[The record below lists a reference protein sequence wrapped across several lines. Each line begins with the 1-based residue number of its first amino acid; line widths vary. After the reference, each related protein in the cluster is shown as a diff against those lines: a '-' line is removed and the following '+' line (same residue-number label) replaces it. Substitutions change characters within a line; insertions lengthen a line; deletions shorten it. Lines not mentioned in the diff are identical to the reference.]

1 MKMEIFAHSETW
13 VALLTLIFLQ
23 IVLGIDNII
32 FISIAASK
40 LSDKIR
46 KKAINIGMI
55 IAMLLRIL
63 LLFAITSLTA
73 LKEPFVTLHKSWIHI
88 GISGQAV
95 ILFLGGL
102 FLLYKSVN
110 EIHEK
115 IEGVEH
121 LEDKDD
127 ITKPKKASFS
137 SAIIQISLINVV
149 FSFDS
154 ILTAIG
160 MTNGIQGAFI
170 IMTIAIVIS
179 VIIMILF
186 ATPVSNFV
194 SKHPT
199 IQMLGLSFLILIGF
213 MLIAEAAHMSHA
225 EIFGKKVGE
234 IPKGYLYFTIMFS
247 LALEFMNMKMRKKQE
262 VKLKR

>member
-1 MKMEIFAHSETW
+1 MEIFQHSETW
-13 VALLTLIFLQ
+13 GALITLIFLQ

-40 LSDKIR
+40 LNDKIR

-55 IAMLLRIL
+55 IAMVLRIA

-73 LKEPFVTLHKSWIHI
+73 LEKSFYEFHSDWFS
-88 GISGQAV
+88 ISLTGQAV
-95 ILFLGGL
+95 ILFLGGI
-102 FLLYKSVN
+102 FLLYKSVD
-110 EIHEK
+110 EIHDK
-115 IEGVEH
+115 IEGIEH
-121 LEDKDD
+121 NEEDSLS
-127 ITKPKKASFS
+127 TPAKASFK

-160 MTNGIQGAFI
+160 MTNGLKGAFPV
-170 IMTIAIVIS
+170 MVIAIVLS

-186 ATPVSNFV
+186 ANPVSNFV

-213 MLIAEAAHMSHA
+213 MLITEAAHMSNA
-225 EIFGKKVGE
+225 SFFGNHVGAM
-234 IPKGYLYFTIMFS
+234 PKGYLYFTITFS
-247 LALEFMNMKMRKKQE
+247 LILEFMNMKIRKGRK
-262 VKLKR
+262 

>member
-1 MKMEIFAHSETW
+1 MEIFLHAETW
-13 VALLTLIFLQ
+13 VAFLTLLFLQ

-40 LSDKIR
+40 LQDKIR

-55 IAMLLRIL
+55 IAMVLRIL

-73 LKEPFVTLHKSWIHI
+73 LKKAFYTIHSEYFNI
-88 GISGQAV
+88 EVSGQSL

-102 FLLYKSVN
+102 FLLYKSVD

-115 IEGVEH
+115 IEGIEH
-121 LEDKDD
+121 NNQTE
-127 ITKPKKASFS
+127 KPSKKASFS

-160 MTNGIQGAFI
+160 MTNGVTGALT
-170 IMTIAIVIS
+170 IMITAVIAS

-186 ATPVSNFV
+186 ANPVSNFV

-213 MLIAEAAHMSHA
+213 MLIAEAAHMSNA
-225 EIFGKKVGE
+225 EILGKKVGI
-234 IPKGYLYFTIMFS
+234 IPKGYLYFTITFS
-247 LALEFMNMKMRKKQE
+247 LILEFMNMKIRKKQQA
-262 VKLKR
+262 

>member
-1 MKMEIFAHSETW
+1 MEIFQHSETW
-13 VALLTLIFLQ
+13 GALITLVFLQ

-40 LSDKIR
+40 LKENFR
-46 KKAINIGMI
+46 KKAINIGML
-55 IAMLLRIL
+55 IAMVLRII

-73 LKEPFVTLHKSWIHI
+73 LKSAFYEFHSDWFSIS
-88 GISGQAV
+88 ISGQAV

-102 FLLYKSVN
+102 FLLYKSVD

-115 IEGVEH
+115 IEGIEH
-121 LEDKDD
+121 NEIDEEDV
-127 ITKPKKASFS
+127 KPKIANFG

-160 MTNGIQGAFI
+160 MTNGLQGAFL
-170 IMTIAIVIS
+170 IMVIAIVIS

-186 ATPVSNFV
+186 ANPVSKFV

-213 MLIAEAAHMSHA
+213 MLIAEAAHMSDTQF
-225 EIFGKKVGE
+225 FGQHVGI
-234 IPKGYLYFTIMFS
+234 IPKGYLYFTITFS
-247 LALEFMNMKMRKKQE
+247 LILEFC
-262 VKLKR
+262 LFHYFY

>member
-1 MKMEIFAHSETW
+1 MEIFQHSETW

-40 LSDKIR
+40 LKDKIR

-55 IAMLLRIL
+55 IAMTLRIV

-73 LKEPFVTLHKSWIHI
+73 LERPFYTIDNSWMHI
-88 GISGQAV
+88 GISGQAL

-102 FLLYKSVN
+102 FLLYKSVD

-115 IEGVEH
+115 IDGLEHQKEEEEKITSKVE
-121 LEDKDD
+121 
-127 ITKPKKASFS
+127 SFGA
-137 SAIIQISLINVV
+137 AIVQISLINVV

-160 MTNGIQGAFI
+160 MTNGLEGNFI
-170 IMTIAIVIS
+170 IMVIAIVIS
-179 VIIMILF
+179 VIIMIIF

-213 MLIAEAAHMSHA
+213 MLIAESAHMSHA
-225 EIFGKKVGE
+225 EIFGQKIGE
-234 IPKGYLYFTIMFS
+234 IPKGYLYFTIAFS
-247 LALEFMNMKMRKKQE
+247 LALEFMNMRVRKK
-262 VKLKR
+262 RT

>member
-1 MKMEIFAHSETW
+1 MEIFQHSETW

-40 LSDKIR
+40 LKDKIR

-55 IAMLLRIL
+55 IAMVLRIL
-63 LLFAITSLTA
+63 LLFAISSLTA
-73 LKEPFVTLHKSWIHI
+73 LNKPFYSFKNDWFNVDVT
-88 GISGQAV
+88 GQAV
-95 ILFLGGL
+95 ILLIGGI
-102 FLLYKSVN
+102 FLLYKSVD

-115 IEGVEH
+115 IEGIEH
-121 LEDKDD
+121 NESEES
-127 ITKPKKASFS
+127 TPKSTSFGN
-137 SAIIQISLINVV
+137 AIVQISIINVV

-154 ILTAIG
+154 ILTAVG
-160 MTNGIQGAFI
+160 MTNGVQGSLT
-170 IMTIAIVIS
+170 IMIVAVVIS

-186 ATPVSNFV
+186 ANPVSNFV

-213 MLIAEAAHMSHA
+213 MLIAEAAHMSKLSF
-225 EIFGKKVGE
+225 FGSHVGL
-234 IPKGYLYFTIMFS
+234 IPKGYLYFTIAFS
-247 LALEFMNMKMRKKQE
+247 LALEFINMKVRKKPI
-262 VKLKR
+262 K

>member
-1 MKMEIFAHSETW
+1 MEIFAHSETW

-32 FISIAASK
+32 FISIAAGK
-40 LSDKIR
+40 LSEKIR
-46 KKAINIGMI
+46 KKAINIGMV
-55 IAMLLRIL
+55 IAMALRIL

-73 LKEPFVTLHKSWIHI
+73 LKDPFYTIDKSWIHI
-88 GISGQAV
+88 GISGQAI
-95 ILFLGGL
+95 ILFIGGL
-102 FLLYKSVN
+102 FLLYKSVH

-115 IEGVEH
+115 IEGVEEE
-121 LEDKDD
+121 LEYHEDL
-127 ITKPKKASFS
+127 TKPKSASFS
-137 SAIIQISLINVV
+137 AAIIQISLINVV

-160 MTNGIQGAFI
+160 MTNGIEGAFL
-170 IMTIAIVIS
+170 IMTIAIVSS

-186 ATPVSNFV
+186 ANPVSNFV

-213 MLIAEAAHMSHA
+213 MLIAEAAHMSHT
-225 EIFGKKVGE
+225 EIFGQKIGE
-234 IPKGYLYFTIMFS
+234 IPKGYLYFTIAFS
-247 LALEFMNMKMRKKQE
+247 LALEFMNMKVRKK
-262 VKLKR
+262 

>member
-1 MKMEIFAHSETW
+1 MEVFQHSETW
-13 VALLTLIFLQ
+13 GALITLIFLQ

-40 LSDKIR
+40 LKEDLR

-55 IAMLLRIL
+55 IAMVLRIA

-73 LKEPFVTLHKSWIHI
+73 LKHSFYDFHSTWFSIS
-88 GISGQAV
+88 ISGQAV

-102 FLLYKSVN
+102 FLLYKSVD

-115 IEGVEH
+115 IEGIEH
-121 LEDKDD
+121 NKTPENESSPVVATFK
-127 ITKPKKASFS
+127 

-160 MTNGIQGAFI
+160 MTNGLKGAFP
-170 IMTIAIVIS
+170 IMVVAIVIS

-186 ATPVSNFV
+186 ANPVSDFV

-213 MLIAEAAHMSHA
+213 MLIAESAHMSHA
-225 EIFGKKVGE
+225 SFFGNEVGV
-234 IPKGYLYFTIMFS
+234 IPKGYLYFTITFS
-247 LALEFMNMKMRKKQE
+247 LALEFMNMKMRKKTI
-262 VKLKR
+262 KK